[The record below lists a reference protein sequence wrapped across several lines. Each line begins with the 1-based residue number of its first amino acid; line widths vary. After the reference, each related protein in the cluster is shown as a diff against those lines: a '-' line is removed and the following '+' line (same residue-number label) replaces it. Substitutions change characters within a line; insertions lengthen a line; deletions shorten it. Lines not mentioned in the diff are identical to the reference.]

1 MTLVFATAIST
12 WLLMI
17 IMVNFFPDSGFLIDG
32 TVAVIGGV
40 VVGFIAAWII
50 RRQRRK
56 ERREGE

>member
-12 WLLMI
+12 WVLMV
-17 IMVNFFPDSGFLIDG
+17 IMFNFFPDSGFLIDG

-40 VVGFIAAWII
+40 IVGFIAAWII

-56 ERREGE
+56 ERREGQ